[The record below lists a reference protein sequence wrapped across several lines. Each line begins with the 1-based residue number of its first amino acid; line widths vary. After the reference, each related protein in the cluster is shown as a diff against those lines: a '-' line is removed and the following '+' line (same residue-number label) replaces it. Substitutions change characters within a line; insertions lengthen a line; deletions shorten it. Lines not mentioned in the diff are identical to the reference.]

1 MQKKSAREVQRKVA
15 SVDSVPKLWITKWKA
30 RKLTA
35 AGGHIFSHKLHQY
48 LAKNQLKIM
57 TNLEFL
63 QHTSSLNWEIS
74 LL

>member
-1 MQKKSAREVQRKVA
+1 MFRQRGI
-15 SVDSVPKLWITKWKA
+15 LWILFLQCELTTEA
-30 RKLTA
+30 RNLTA

-63 QHTSSLNWEIS
+63 
-74 LL
+74 